1 MFKTTT
7 LSYVPTL
14 PPIARPADHVGSRFS
29 IWFEEH
35 IIKHNKSGKTAMFI
49 IGTKGKNAYVKG
61 APAKGTTVA
70 EFFESDSL
78 EERILD
84 WAEENPTAVA
94 NFRAP
99 VATPAPVT
107 TPAPVAPVA
116 PVATPATTEDEM
128 LTITITAN
136 ASRLSALLRR

>member
-7 LSYVPTL
+7 LSYVPAL
-14 PPIARPADHVGSRFS
+14 PTIVRPADHVGGRFS
-29 IWFEEH
+29 VWFAEH
-35 IIKHNKSGKTAMFI
+35 IIKHNKSGRTAMFI

-94 NFRAP
+94 AFRAP
-99 VATPAPVT
+99 VATPVVPT
-107 TPAPVAPVA
+107 PTPTPTPAPVVPAPA
-116 PVATPATTEDEM
+116 EEEEM
-128 LTITITAN
+128 MTLTITAN
-136 ASRLSALLRR
+136 ASRLRTLLNR

>member
-7 LSYVPTL
+7 LSYVPAL
-14 PPIARPADHVGSRFS
+14 PTIVRPADHVGSRFS
-29 IWFEEH
+29 VWFAEH
-35 IIKHNKSGKTAMFI
+35 IIKHNKTGKTAMFI

-94 NFRAP
+94 AFR
-99 VATPAPVT
+99 APVT
-107 TPAPVAPVA
+107 TPVAPAPTPTPTPVAPA
-116 PVATPATTEDEM
+116 PVEEEEM
-128 LTITITAN
+128 MTLTITAN
-136 ASRLSALLRR
+136 ASRLRTLLNR